1 MSIDPDFIADAWR
14 NICLFVDSL
23 LYSVVSLLYQL
34 FYYVSNAE
42 FLNAEFVQSIYQRIS
57 LVLGVFMLFSLAF
70 EFVRMLINPDA
81 MSDKKSGIGNVIT
94 RVVVVVLL
102 LGMVNP
108 IFEEAFELQRI
119 ILKQDI
125 PGKLI
130 TGVSSNEVISNDDFG
145 VNFSKNIFFSFVRDD
160 EEPKLLDARTGMD
173 YENLQSSIKDYSDF
187 GNVSKYINSKS
198 TDSGVYDLEYGY
210 IVSGAVAILVIW
222 ILINYVFSSA
232 IRVVQLAF
240 LRLIAPIPIIGY
252 ITVKGGDRFK
262 KWTHQCITT
271 YLDLFIRLIIINLAF
286 FFIKVVC
293 QEGAIG
299 GINDAL
305 DAVQS
310 FIKVIIII
318 GILMFAKKA
327 PDLIKELFPSSGAAS
342 GDFGLSLKK
351 RFKDNLAGK
360 GLALLGSAATL
371 GAGKLRGGI
380 DARKNGF
387 RFRDGANQVRA
398 NNKLRKWLDDTAPY
412 SREQR
417 KKQLEAGSNSF
428 VRDKL
433 IEIGKGNYW
442 KNEGTLTANSFSNQ
456 AYRDSW
462 QSVEDAKSAVKTA
475 ETEMAVAQSE
485 LNAAYSKGD
494 GKDIENAT
502 ARYEKAQ
509 KTLKSANGV
518 LEYRKQRHDDMKK
531 LHSSDARIEDS
542 FDAYKKATSDVEKAM
557 HKQEYEKKKGNSSE
571 VSTAQAPNVAGATG
585 NGVTQNNSSSD
596 NGTSSDDLHILYGNN
611 DDGAE

>member
-571 VSTAQAPNVAGATG
+571 VSTAQAPNVTGATG